1 MSIEK
6 LRTATSAVVVYRL
19 QRTVRVGA
27 VGAGRSRQLRPLT
40 TAAGACVR
48 SYRKILETIAAEK
61 VGDGKLGDKVIKFD
75 ILGMADEV
83 LMTTMD
89 GALKAT
95 GP

>member
-1 MSIEK
+1 MSEP
-6 LRTATSAVVVYRL
+6 LGLGNCGYYGCWW
-19 QRTVRVGA
+19 VG
-27 VGAGRSRQLRPLT
+27 
-40 TAAGACVR
+40 

-83 LMTTMD
+83 PMTTMD
-89 GALKAT
+89 GALRAT

>member
-1 MSIEK
+1 MGPV
-6 LRTATSAVVVYRL
+6 AA
-19 QRTVRVGA
+19 
-27 VGAGRSRQLRPLT
+27 
-40 TAAGACVR
+40 TAATTYLRRLVRGWVR

-83 LMTTMD
+83 PMTTTD
-89 GALKAT
+89 GALRAT

>member
-1 MSIEK
+1 
-6 LRTATSAVVVYRL
+6 
-19 QRTVRVGA
+19 
-27 VGAGRSRQLRPLT
+27 
-40 TAAGACVR
+40 VR

-83 LMTTMD
+83 RMTTTD

-95 GP
+95 GPSAMA